1 MEKPAYKTIVN
12 IPWADGN
19 YDQSMGNFNFNSNN
33 IVTHEVDAYARVPL
47 IFRAIRLRCNSL
59 LRVPHYIYDE
69 KDNILANYE
78 FEDTMPLYDLLWLSE
93 AAVLLKGASFVL
105 KNKNVYG
112 YNKGL
117 QWINPFT
124 MNKIYRNGE
133 YLYYQLLP
141 YGKRFPEQGEFW
153 TVDDFLYFKD
163 FNPFDDLAEGISAT
177 EVALDNARLAGG
189 VSKFLAD
196 FFRNDA
202 LPVTMVVMP
211 SGVQDPERERVEN
224 WFKKRLRGIRNQV
237 QRVIGVSGDVKI
249 EKLTSDLEKFA
260 FEKVDAHTVECI
272 SDAFELPQS
281 LLRSTSGANRSIS
294 DNERRSY
301 LEDTII
307 PRTNFYERILNPF
320 LKEFGQRIEFAPQ
333 ELGEMQENEVNRS
346 TALKNLTGAG
356 IPYLAALDI
365 LGYELS
371 DEAQKIIDDDLKEP
385 EEPAQTPHQVSDQPN
400 DSSYLQDPHR
410 NDMPNAQE
418 PKQMKAELDK
428 WMRKAISNFKAKK
441 TLDFEF
447 ESNIISKEQREKIR
461 SALKT
466 VNTEEEIKVVFN

>member
-1 MEKPAYKTIVN
+1 
-12 IPWADGN
+12 
-19 YDQSMGNFNFNSNN
+19 
-33 IVTHEVDAYARVPL
+33 
-47 IFRAIRLRCNSL
+47 
-59 LRVPHYIYDE
+59 
-69 KDNILANYE
+69 
-78 FEDTMPLYDLLWLSE
+78 
-93 AAVLLKGASFVL
+93 
-105 KNKNVYG
+105 
-112 YNKGL
+112 
-117 QWINPFT
+117 
-124 MNKIYRNGE
+124 
-133 YLYYQLLP
+133 
-141 YGKRFPEQGEFW
+141 
-153 TVDDFLYFKD
+153 
-163 FNPFDDLAEGISAT
+163 
-177 EVALDNARLAGG
+177 
-189 VSKFLAD
+189 
-196 FFRNDA
+196 
-202 LPVTMVVMP
+202 MP

-365 LGYELS
+365 LGYDLS

-410 NDMPNAQE
+410 NDMPNAQG